1 MDLFSHPQK
10 YNKLLSTFLLTLS
23 TWTKLQH
30 WIKNAKLVK
39 KMFCSILSSFILFS
53 FFIFTF
59 DRWMNQ
65 YLYWNNDFFSYFRY
79 KNIFFSY
86 FFAVVFWEWRR
97 ERTSLD
103 RIETGW
109 SGFFI
114 RITLRSKPLFG
125 SPDGASE
132 SDTESTTLMLHLK
145 VGFVLK
151 LFDKKYSNFN

>member
-1 MDLFSHPQK
+1 MQNLLKKECFVPFYLLLF
-10 YNKLLSTFLLTLS
+10 
-23 TWTKLQH
+23 
-30 WIKNAKLVK
+30 
-39 KMFCSILSSFILFS
+39 FS
-53 FFIFTF
+53 FVIFTF
-59 DRWMNQ
+59 DRRMNQ
-65 YLYWNNDFFSYFRY
+65 YLYWNNDFFSYLRY
-79 KNIFFSY
+79 KNIHYFSY
-86 FFAVVFWEWRR
+86 FFAVVFWRWRL

-125 SPDGASE
+125 LPDGASE
-132 SDTESTTLMLHLK
+132 LDMESTTLTLHLK